1 MKTIE
6 RIMVVIDAN
15 EDFSAAPDGLP
26 IELRKALRL
35 VKDKASTQIKL
46 ISVGYERYL
55 SNHFRSIGYDYTKLR
70 QDYCDRLSET
80 MEELV
85 ADLKKMTITSFARW
99 AGLTPATR

>member
-35 VKDKASTQIKL
+35 VKD
-46 ISVGYERYL
+46 
-55 SNHFRSIGYDYTKLR
+55 
-70 QDYCDRLSET
+70 
-80 MEELV
+80 
-85 ADLKKMTITSFARW
+85 
-99 AGLTPATR
+99 